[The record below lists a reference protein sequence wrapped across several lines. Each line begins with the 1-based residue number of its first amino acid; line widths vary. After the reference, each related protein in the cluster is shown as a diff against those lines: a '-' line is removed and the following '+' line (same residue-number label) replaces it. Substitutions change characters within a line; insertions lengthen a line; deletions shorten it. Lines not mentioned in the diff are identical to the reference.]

1 MEEFLRAEHLHK
13 VFSSGAEKFT
23 AVDDMSL
30 SLQHGEKLAI
40 IGESGSGK
48 TTVARIIARLIEP
61 DGGRIILGGKD
72 ITKTKG
78 RELRQVYG
86 VMQMV
91 FQNPVESFDPRWT
104 LGDGICEGLLN
115 HGYARA
121 EADKECRRLLSM
133 CGLEEVAR
141 RYPYEVSGG
150 QCQRAAIARALA
162 LSPKLL
168 ILDEAT
174 SALDV
179 TVQAEVLSLLDS
191 LHRELSMSYLFI
203 CHDIAL
209 VQDFCHRVM
218 VMHQGKVVEEG
229 NCDHVIRNPQQEYT
243 KRLIDSVLQ

>member
-1 MEEFLRAEHLHK
+1 MAGRGKSWPILSRTIPKGFWRLCRGLGGEALEEFLRAEHLHK

-23 AVDDMSL
+23 AVDDVSL

-115 HGYARA
+115 HG
-121 EADKECRRLLSM
+121 
-133 CGLEEVAR
+133 
-141 RYPYEVSGG
+141 
-150 QCQRAAIARALA
+150 Q
-162 LSPKLL
+162 SP
-168 ILDEAT
+168 IP
-174 SALDV
+174 
-179 TVQAEVLSLLDS
+179 
-191 LHRELSMSYLFI
+191 I
-203 CHDIAL
+203 I
-209 VQDFCHRVM
+209 
-218 VMHQGKVVEEG
+218 
-229 NCDHVIRNPQQEYT
+229 
-243 KRLIDSVLQ
+243 